1 MKRQRIS
8 RREMIEVC
16 ISRGV
21 LVAGIAGVSQTNLL
35 ARWLQKEAN
44 PQSPTTPEALGPFY
58 RKGAPHVKILRQARD
73 PGFPLRINGKVW
85 NTRAEIVQNA
95 VLDVWHADFYGNY
108 DIIGYKYRGKVHP
121 EADGS
126 YSIETIMPGHY
137 QDRPAQHVHYLITA
151 PGHETLVTQAYFA
164 TDPFF
169 EGNVDKNFSKNY
181 VVENREN
188 VRPVTLYE
196 GDATAF
202 AAITFDIVLKRS

>member
-1 MKRQRIS
+1 MKRHRIS

-16 ISRGV
+16 ISQGV
-21 LVAGIAGVSQTNLL
+21 LVAGIASVSQGDLL
-35 ARWLQKEAN
+35 ATWLQNEAKS
-44 PQSPTTPEALGPFY
+44 QSPTTPEPLGPFY
-58 RKGAPHVKILRQARD
+58 RKGAPHVKILRQPRD
-73 PGFPLRINGKVW
+73 PGFPLRITGKVW
-85 NTRAEIVQNA
+85 NTRGDVVQNA

-108 DIIGYKYRGKVHP
+108 DINGYKYRGKIHP

-169 EGNVDKNFSKNY
+169 EGNVDKNFSKNG
-181 VVENREN
+181 VVDNREN
-188 VRPVTLYE
+188 VRSVTLYE
-196 GDATAF
+196 GDATAI